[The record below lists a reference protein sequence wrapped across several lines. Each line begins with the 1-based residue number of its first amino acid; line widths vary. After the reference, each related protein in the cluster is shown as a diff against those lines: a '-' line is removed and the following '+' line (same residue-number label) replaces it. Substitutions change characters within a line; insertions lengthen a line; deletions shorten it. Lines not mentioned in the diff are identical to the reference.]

1 MDESRESDGW
11 VSARHLQHI
20 VARGESAGLGMA
32 ALLQQAGLHRGQLAD
47 STGSIPVSALEQ
59 LLDHASQHYRD
70 PLLGLHLASNIQPAT
85 FGVIGHLVQTCDRF
99 SDVLDTLT
107 RYNGLLSNIGTTSL
121 NTAPGQVQVCWQC
134 HVGGPLFQ
142 RHAREYVIGAF
153 VTLVRL
159 LLPDQPDVPLA
170 VHFPHDRPDGEQT
183 LANYQALFR
192 CAVYFRQDTLPENSA
207 CVVLPARLLRQRLP
221 HSDASLREI
230 LEQHARTE
238 LAQRAAVQTPRT
250 LTGDVQHLI
259 SRALPHQSPGRDNI
273 AAQLGLSGRTLHRRL
288 ASQGTSYQALLDDAR
303 LQRARELLTTTRT
316 THAEIA
322 EALGFGS
329 AQSFMRWFRRHTGV
343 RPSDLTQLSDNADS
357 NTPDTNKGT
366 PKNAR

>member
-1 MDESRESDGW
+1 MDEFDRDNGW

-47 STGSIPVSALEQ
+47 SAGSIPVSALEQ
-59 LLDHASQHYRD
+59 LLEHASQHYRD

-107 RYNGLLSNIGTTSL
+107 RYNGLLSNIGTTSVNL
-121 NTAPGQVQVCWQC
+121 APGQVHVCWQC

-142 RHAREYVIGAF
+142 RHAREYVMGAF

-159 LLPDQPDVPLA
+159 LLPGQPDVPLA
-170 VHFPHDRPDGEQT
+170 VHFPHERPGGEQ
-183 LANYQALFR
+183 LHASYQALFR
-192 CAVYFRQDTLPENSA
+192 CAVYFRQDAA
-207 CVVLPARLLRQRLP
+207 CVVLPARLLRERLP
-221 HSDASLREI
+221 HGDTSLREM

-238 LAQRAAVQTPRT
+238 LGQRAAAQAPRT
-250 LTGDVQHLI
+250 LTADVRHLI
-259 SRALPHQSPGRDNI
+259 QQTLPHQPPSRDSI

-288 ASQGTSYQALLDDAR
+288 ASEGSSYQALLDDAR
-303 LQRARELLTTTRT
+303 LERARTLLTTTDT
-316 THAEIA
+316 THADIA
-322 EALGFGS
+322 VALGFGS
-329 AQSFMRWFRRHTGV
+329 AQSFTRWFRRRTGATPSNHRSAEG
-343 RPSDLTQLSDNADS
+343 RPDSASDDNAVPGTGS
-357 NTPDTNKGT
+357 AAKTP
-366 PKNAR
+366 